1 MIVPNVVTN
10 LTEKYRQDKNIL
22 GIMLFGSFAREKSD
36 EYSDIDIYIL
46 WDKKKL
52 FSRKN
57 FVDHGIRV
65 DIIADTIQEARQY
78 LKEDSHN
85 VRRNTSHM
93 LAHGK
98 VLVQRNNKMTELQQ
112 IAKKNLR
119 LSTKYSADEILMHKY
134 SIDDF
139 WGEVQ
144 RDLKARDSL
153 AFVLDSQLLLGNIIE
168 MFLKLHKTFFRQPN
182 EMKKVLFELDSRFAR
197 MLESFYTTSNTKK
210 QKEILEKLV
219 KYIYDKSDGQMPD
232 SWVTR

>member
-1 MIVPNVVTN
+1 
-10 LTEKYRQDKNIL
+10 
-22 GIMLFGSFAREKSD
+22 MLFGSFAREKSD

-65 DIIADTIQEARQY
+65 DIIADTIQEAKQY